1 MNWLLNPYFLL
12 QQRLLFQDALFQIEL
27 YLCTD
32 VLYLVYLPINESFI
46 PRGEKFNYFPTPLAQ
61 WLLLLP
67 CTQNAGE
74 SGDADS
80 V

>member
-46 PRGEKFNYFPTPLAQ
+46 PRGESTITFQ
-61 WLLLLP
+61 LP
-67 CTQNAGE
+67 
-74 SGDADS
+74 
-80 V
+80 